1 MKLSESMLKGL
12 ENLVEGKSL
21 GAHLRGQSQHGGFT
35 QTPLALETRGLIVSE
50 RGHAEL
56 TVKGLEVLVKHGRGD
71 AKRLAE
77 QRLKLFLEWTKD
89 DE

>member
-35 QTPLALETRGLIVSE
+35 QTPLALMNRGLITSE
-50 RGHAEL
+50 RGHDEL
-56 TVKGLEVLVKHGRGD
+56 TLEGLNVLVKHGRGD

-77 QRLKLFLEWTKD
+77 ERLKKFHEWLKEDT
-89 DE
+89 